1 MCVMWNSIEISLTAN
16 LILNSFNLFEINSY
30 LCHIPMWF
38 LVLMQFKA
46 ISQFLKKQFEAIFL
60 SVNGIIC
67 LYRELTFHWAL

>member
-1 MCVMWNSIEISLTAN
+1 
-16 LILNSFNLFEINSY
+16 
-30 LCHIPMWF
+30 MWF

-67 LYRELTFHWAL
+67 LYRKLTFH